1 MWSPDCR
8 EKPDPSTSEA
18 TPSSMTLRVGETKE
32 LNVSVL
38 PPDADQTVGVTVDDA
53 TIARVSSI

>member
-1 MWSPDCR
+1 MTPAPPESI
-8 EKPDPSTSEA
+8 EA

>member
-1 MWSPDCR
+1 
-8 EKPDPSTSEA
+8 
-18 TPSSMTLRVGETKE
+18 MTLRVGETKE